1 MKNIN
6 KIVYYLLIASANIF
20 LTTAQQFTIDLNKKS
35 CAKEGIIEVE
45 LSGENPDSLGVLRYY
60 QLNLPNYDKAVY
72 YAQDTY
78 YDYWQGTSLDIYT
91 EYYWRFVCETCLW
104 GRRSTKL
111 GI

>member
-45 LSGENPDSLGVLRYY
+45 LSI
-60 QLNLPNYDKAVY
+60 NL
-72 YAQDTY
+72 
-78 YDYWQGTSLDIYT
+78 IYLT
-91 EYYWRFVCETCLW
+91 MIRLFIMHKILIMII
-104 GRRSTKL
+104 GR
-111 GI
+111 

>member
-78 YDYWQGTSLDIYT
+78 YDYWQVNGNRVLP
-91 EYYWRFVCETCLW
+91 W
-104 GRRSTKL
+104 
-111 GI
+111 

>member
-60 QLNLPNYDKAVY
+60 QLNLP
-72 YAQDTY
+72 
-78 YDYWQGTSLDIYT
+78 SLDIYT

>member
-78 YDYWQGTSLDIYT
+78 YDYWQVNGNRVLPWIFTPNTIGDL
-91 EYYWRFVCETCLW
+91 FVEV
-104 GRRSTKL
+104 TKRV
-111 GI
+111 